1 MCSAT
6 RLLAYD
12 SIVLRPFPSLRTV
25 VMPENLPITVA
36 RPRRIFTDLP
46 KIKLVFEL
54 ALQCN
59 NTHLL

>member
-1 MCSAT
+1 
-6 RLLAYD
+6 
-12 SIVLRPFPSLRTV
+12 
-25 VMPENLPITVA
+25 MPENLPITVA

-59 NTHLL
+59 NIHLP